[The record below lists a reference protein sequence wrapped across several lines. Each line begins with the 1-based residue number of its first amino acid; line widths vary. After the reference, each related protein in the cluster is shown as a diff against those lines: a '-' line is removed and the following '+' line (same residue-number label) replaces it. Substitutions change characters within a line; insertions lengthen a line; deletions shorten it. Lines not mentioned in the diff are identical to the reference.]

1 MILSQRVC
9 GAQLIK
15 TKDYINEVELLFKNG
30 YNSKQ
35 IAEKLNIGRHTVY
48 TCFKK
53 LGIKCQTNV
62 EILSKRS
69 GNKSPLWAGFKCVP
83 HVFFYRC
90 KQSAIK
96 RSIDF
101 DLNIEDIYNLYI
113 LQNKKC
119 KLSNIELHFGS
130 QKKKEFRNSSL
141 DRINS
146 DLGYYV
152 NNIQLIDSKINIMK
166 KDFSLDHFYN
176 MCNLVVNPADNYFDY
191 VFNKEINV
199 NLTFRV
205 SEQRAKNKKFDFD
218 IKRSD
223 LIYLYKKQNKRCAIT
238 NLPIEFKAEYRK
250 PFFNQVSIDRINSDI
265 GYIKSNI
272 QLVIKDINFM
282 KHKLDLNEFKDLC
295 NQIINHKRNLI

>member
-1 MILSQRVC
+1 M
-9 GAQLIK
+9 IK
-15 TKDYINEVELLFKNG
+15 TKDYINEVGLLFKNG

-48 TCFKK
+48 ACFRK

-62 EILSKRS
+62 EILSKRY
-69 GNKSPLWAGFKCVP
+69 GDKSPLWAGFKCIP
-83 HVFFYRC
+83 GSFLC
-90 KQSAIK
+90 CLKSSAIQ
-96 RSIDF
+96 RSIKF
-101 DLNIEDIYNLYI
+101 DLSIEDIYNLYI
-113 LQNKKC
+113 FQNKKC
-119 KLSNIELHFGS
+119 KLSNIDLHFGS
-130 QKKKEFRNSSL
+130 RKKKEFRNASL

-146 DLGYYV
+146 DLGYCI
-152 NNIQLIDSKINIMK
+152 NNIQLIDSRINIMK
-166 KDFSLDHFYN
+166 KDFSLNHFYD
-176 MCNLVVNPADNYFDY
+176 MCNLVVNPADNYSDYIFD
-191 VFNKEINV
+191 KEINV
-199 NLTFRV
+199 NLIFRI
-205 SEQRAKNKKFDFD
+205 SQKRAKDKNFDFD
-218 IKRSD
+218 INRSD
-223 LIYLYKKQNKRCAIT
+223 LISLYERQNRRCAIT